1 MRLNSSVYFLLLTIG
16 LMTGPAGQAQEEAPA
31 NDESAA
37 VTAPVIID
45 GQELF
50 RLRGISSYPAEVR
63 AATIRQR
70 IIDAARNRAVNPD
83 ELHLERSDEGI
94 WIMAGERQLLG
105 VVDVDAR
112 VEGISL
118 NLLADAYK
126 TRIARAIEEFR
137 EDRSRDVLLRNGL
150 FALVATGV
158 LVVAL
163 WGVLRLYTVLHRWA
177 ERRLH
182 KSIKHLADRAYNLFH
197 AGQLWRV
204 LAATLRILRLVL
216 VVALIYAYL
225 NAVLGLFPWTRPLA
239 VTLFS
244 LVFNPLK
251 SIGAGLLGALPNL
264 FFLVILI
271 FVVRYLLTLIRAFFT
286 GIEQGRIRF
295 EKFDADWAMPTYK
308 IIRVVVIMFS
318 IVIAYPYIPGSS
330 SLAFKGVSVFVGVL
344 LSLGSSSFIANTI
357 AGVTMTYRGA
367 FKEGDVVRI
376 GDVIGRVEDIKL
388 MVTRVRTAKN
398 ETVIL
403 PNSNILNTDVV
414 NYSTLARTEGLVLH
428 TTVGIGYDTPWRQ
441 VEALLLMAAG
451 RTEGLLDNPPPF
463 VLQKSLGNYAAE
475 YELNAFCKE
484 ERRLLAMRSQLHANI
499 QDVFNEHGV
508 QIMSPTYEA
517 DPETPKVV
525 PPENWY
531 PAPAKKP
538 A

>member
-1 MRLNSSVYFLLLTIG
+1 M
-16 LMTGPAGQAQEEAPA
+16 
-31 NDESAA
+31 
-37 VTAPVIID
+37 
-45 GQELF
+45 
-50 RLRGISSYPAEVR
+50 
-63 AATIRQR
+63 
-70 IIDAARNRAVNPD
+70 
-83 ELHLERSDEGI
+83 
-94 WIMAGERQLLG
+94 LLG
-105 VVDVDAR
+105 LVEVDAR

-118 NLLADAYK
+118 NLLADRHKA
-126 TRIARAIEEFR
+126 RIARAISDFR
-137 EDRSRDVLLRNGL
+137 EDRSHDVLLRNGL
-150 FALVATGV
+150 FALLATGIM
-158 LVVAL
+158 VVAL
-163 WGVLRLYTVLHRWA
+163 WGILRLYTAMHRWA
-177 ERRLH
+177 ERRLQR
-182 KSIKHLADRAYNLFH
+182 SIKDLADKSYNLFH
-197 AGQLWRV
+197 AGQMWRV
-204 LAATLRILRLVL
+204 LAATLRLVRLVL
-216 VVALIYAYL
+216 IVALVYFFL

-239 VTLFS
+239 MILFD
-244 LVFNPLK
+244 LIWNPLE
-251 SIGAGLLGALPNL
+251 SIGAGFVAALPNL
-264 FFLVILI
+264 FFLVILF
-271 FVVRYLLTLIRAFFT
+271 FVVRFLLKSIRTFFA

-357 AGVTMTYRGA
+357 AGLTMTYRGA

-388 MVTRVRTAKN
+388 MVTRVRSAKN

-484 ERRLLAMRSQLHANI
+484 ERRMLAMRSQLHANI

-508 QIMSPTYEA
+508 QIMSPAYEA
-517 DPETPKVV
+517 DPATPKVV

-531 PAPAKKP
+531 AAPAKKP